1 LDTLYLDKI
10 SIVSTNLTEI
20 RDYFSKILADKG
32 EPALIITFNLEIYR
46 KALLNKDCNRV
57 CRNAELVLP
66 DGISI
71 THLLELKYK
80 KKINRITGTDLFEL
94 ILSISSDM
102 SIRVAFVGSSEK
114 VIQDLFAKVSE
125 CYPGCK
131 ITAALSPILYFEN
144 NEAKNNLVLETL
156 KKAKPDV
163 LFLALNNS
171 RGELWLDKYKDQIG
185 AKINIGVGAVF
196 DFYTGNKK
204 RSPVFFQRLS
214 LEWAWRLFQEPKR
227 LYKRYLIHG
236 IPFFIKKTVQIIF
249 KNDI

>member
-1 LDTLYLDKI
+1 MDTLDLDKI
-10 SIVSTNLTEI
+10 SVVSTNLAEI
-20 RDYFSKILADKG
+20 RDYFLKILADRG
-32 EPALIITFNLEIYR
+32 DPALIITFNLEIYR
-46 KALLNKDCNRV
+46 NALINNDCNII
-57 CRNAELVLP
+57 CRKAELILP
-66 DGISI
+66 DGIGI
-71 THLLELKYK
+71 IHLLELKYK

-94 ILSISSDM
+94 LLNISSDM
-102 SIRVAFVGSSEK
+102 SLRVAFVGSSEK
-114 VIQDLFAKVSE
+114 VIHDLYAKVTSHFP
-125 CYPGCK
+125 YCK
-131 ITAALSPILYFEN
+131 IAAAISPPLYFEN
-144 NEAKNNLVLETL
+144 NEAENSLVLEVL

-171 RGELWLDKYKDQIG
+171 RGEIWLDKYRDQIG

-227 LYKRYLIHG
+227 LYKRYLIQG
-236 IPFFIKKTVQIIF
+236 IPFFFKKAVQIII